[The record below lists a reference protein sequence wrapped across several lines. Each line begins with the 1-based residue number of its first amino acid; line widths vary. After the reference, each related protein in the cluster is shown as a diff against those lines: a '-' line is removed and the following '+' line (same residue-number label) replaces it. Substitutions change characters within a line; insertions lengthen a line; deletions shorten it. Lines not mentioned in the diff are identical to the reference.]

1 MGALKK
7 KKQPFIDN
15 AWIGFVLGVIVP
27 LIAFVLY
34 YQAKFSEITF
44 WDYLASMHHYGLLFK
59 VMSLCV
65 LTDLP
70 LFYLFIH
77 FKLMK
82 GARGV
87 VSACFIFAF
96 MVMAYRIIY

>member
-1 MGALKK
+1 MGTLKK
-7 KKQPFIDN
+7 KKQPFLDN
-15 AWIGFVLGVIVP
+15 TWIGFALGIIVP
-27 LIAFVLY
+27 SIAFLLY
-34 YQAKFSEITF
+34 YYTKFSEISF
-44 WDYLASMHHYGLLFK
+44 DEYLASMHRYKLLFK

-87 VSACFIFAF
+87 VSACFLFAF
-96 MVMAYRIIY
+96 AVMGYRIFN